1 MCGSSASCAYGRA
14 GSVNG
19 MFSPRGS
26 LRKCV
31 GFRIGAR
38 MPPPA
43 DDPRQKR
50 DEDHQQDHDLDVLVD
65 ARNVASQEIPDEEH
79 VPDPAHSADDVVLHV
94 SAVLH
99 LPNSS
104 HDWHKGAND
113 RHESS
118 EDDGEAAVFLIER
131 MSAIE
136 MLLVEEEGILASEQ
150 PGPGGDTYGVP
161 NRIAENR
168 CDRQQKAE

>member
-1 MCGSSASCAYGRA
+1 MCGSSAWCAYGRA

-26 LRKCV
+26 LGKGV
-31 GFRIGAR
+31 GFRVR
-38 MPPPA
+38 RPMSPPA

-79 VPDPAHSADDVVLHV
+79 APDPGHSADDVVLHV

-99 LPNSS
+99 FPHSS
-104 HDWHKGAND
+104 HDFHKKAND

-118 EDDGEAAVFLIER
+118 EDDGEGPVLPIETTN
-131 MSAIE
+131 ALE
-136 MLLVEEEGILASEQ
+136 MLFGVAGGILS
-150 PGPGGDTYGVP
+150 
-161 NRIAENR
+161 
-168 CDRQQKAE
+168 RQKPRPRAGA